1 MNSLPRA
8 VVFDLD
14 GTLVDTAPDLT
25 AALNHVLPRVDRGPV
40 TVAAVR
46 TMVGQGLRRLIER
59 SLIATGGIPE
69 EADLESMF
77 AGAFEF
83 YGEHL
88 TDQSFPFP
96 GASDV
101 LDHLT
106 EAGVILGVC
115 TNKPIALSERLLA
128 ELDLTKYFAAIL
140 GGDSL
145 AVKKPDA
152 AHLLTTLEQM
162 SAKTDQAV
170 MIGDSQADI
179 AVARA
184 ADVSVV
190 AVSYGYTM
198 IPASELGADAIIDNL
213 SDLPETLAQF
223 A

>member
-25 AALNHVLPRVDRGPV
+25 AALNHVLPGVGRGPV

-59 SLIATGGIPE
+59 SLIATGGIPDE
-69 EADLESMF
+69 SDVESMF
-77 AGAFEF
+77 SGAFEF

-96 GASDV
+96 GAIDV
-101 LDHLT
+101 LDHLAT
-106 EAGVILGVC
+106 TGVKLGVC
-115 TNKPIALSERLLA
+115 TNKPIALSERLLS

-162 SAKTDQAV
+162 NAKTDEAV

-184 ADVSVV
+184 ADVPVV

-198 IPASELGADAIIDNL
+198 IPARELGADAIIDNL
-213 SDLPETLAQF
+213 SDLPETLRQF

>member
-1 MNSLPRA
+1 
-8 VVFDLD
+8 
-14 GTLVDTAPDLT
+14 
-25 AALNHVLPRVDRGPV
+25 
-40 TVAAVR
+40 
-46 TMVGQGLRRLIER
+46 
-59 SLIATGGIPE
+59 
-69 EADLESMF
+69 MF

-88 TDQSFPFP
+88 TDRSFPFP
-96 GASDV
+96 GANDV

-106 EAGVILGVC
+106 EAGVVLGVC

-162 SAKTDQAV
+162 NAKTDQAV

-184 ADVSVV
+184 ANVSVV

-198 IPASELGADAIIDNL
+198 IPASDLGADAIIDNL